1 MGIFT
6 LKVAGDTS
14 ILNKKLTSVLKDNIS
29 NGEDVLFC
37 LKDLMDAQALIALN
51 SRILIIKMYYFDQY
65 NAVSFL
71 YRNITCIEIIKGLM
85 SSSLVIYT
93 PMDDTKKRDTFFALL
108 PFPSVADRHN
118 SFCFR
123 NMHLRTFLPYIEKIR
138 ALVQERPK
146 HSERDNQKS
155 DDSEATRS
163 NIAEQIEKLLNLR
176 QSGALTE
183 GEYSQAKKKIL
194 EV

>member
-6 LKVAGDTS
+6 IKVAGDIS
-14 ILNKKLTSVLKDNIS
+14 ILNKKLASVLKDNIS
-29 NGEDVLFC
+29 PEEEVLFC
-37 LKDLMDAQALIALN
+37 LKDLTEAQALIALA

-71 YRNITCIEIIKGLM
+71 YRDITSIEIIKGLM

-138 ALVQERPK
+138 TLVQERTK
-146 HSERDNQKS
+146 HSKSSSQKS
-155 DDSEATRS
+155 NGSEATRS
-163 NIAEQIEKLLNLR
+163 NIAEQIERLSNLL

-183 GEYSQAKKKIL
+183 EEYLQAKKKIL
-194 EV
+194 KV